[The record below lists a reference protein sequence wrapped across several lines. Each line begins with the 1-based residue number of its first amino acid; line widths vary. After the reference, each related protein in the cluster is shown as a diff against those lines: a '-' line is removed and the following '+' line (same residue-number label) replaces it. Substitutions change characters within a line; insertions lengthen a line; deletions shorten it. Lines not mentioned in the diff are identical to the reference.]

1 MRRIA
6 ILLALLLAGLPA
18 AAAAYQARHVVIV
31 TIDGARYS
39 ETFGDTTFANVPCQ
53 AHQLAPLGSRA
64 MAWNGGLTVTVPG
77 VAAVLSGAYQA
88 LPNDGSER
96 PHLPTLFEYYRAATG
111 APATETWFFTDKGKL
126 DVEAHSDHPDY
137 GAAFG
142 ALDSVD
148 CPSDPAVMAAAEARL
163 LADRPAVLAV
173 HLAAPDLIAHSGD
186 WGGYLRAIQVADS
199 LVGAL
204 WTAIEADTGLAG
216 RTALFVTNDHGR
228 HDDEHGGFQ
237 DHGDDCPGCRRIEML
252 ALGPDFKPGFVSG
265 LLCQSV
271 DVVPTAGALLGV
283 PTPLATGRVMDDLL
297 LEPTGPPSLG
307 VPPTPPPA
315 ILSFAPP
322 APNPARG
329 GVSLQLRV
337 PGPGWLT
344 VEVLDLQGR
353 RVALLEQGMA
363 GPGMRRLGWD
373 GRSAGGLAAPP
384 GVYVVRAR
392 MAGRRA
398 QARLVRR

>member
-1 MRRIA
+1 VRCTA

-18 AAAAYQARHVVIV
+18 GAAAYQTRHVVIV
-31 TIDGARYS
+31 TIDGTRYS

-53 AHQLAPLGSRA
+53 AHRLAPLGSRA
-64 MAWNGGLTVTVPG
+64 MGWNGGLTVTVPG
-77 VAAVLSGAYQA
+77 VTAVLSGAYED
-88 LPNDGSER
+88 LPDDGSER

-126 DVEAHSDHPDY
+126 DVEAYSDHPDY
-137 GAAFG
+137 GAAYG
-142 ALDSVD
+142 ALDSVG
-148 CPSDPAVMAAAEARL
+148 CPSDAAVMAAAEARL
-163 LADRPAVLAV
+163 LADRPAVLAI
-173 HLAAPDLIAHSGD
+173 HLGAPDMVAHSGD
-186 WGGYLRAIQVADS
+186 WIGYLGAIQAADS
-199 LVGAL
+199 LVGDL
-204 WTAIEADTGLAG
+204 WARIEADTGLAG

-228 HDDEHGGFQ
+228 HDEEHGGFQ
-237 DHGDDCPGCRRIEML
+237 DHGDECPGCRRIEML
-252 ALGPDFKPGFVSG
+252 AVGPDFKPGFVSG

-271 DVVPTAGALLGV
+271 DVVPTAGVLLGV

-307 VPPTPPPA
+307 VPPPVPPA
-315 ILSFAPP
+315 VLAFAPP

-329 GVSLQLRV
+329 SVRLLLRV

-353 RVALLEQGMA
+353 RVALLDQGAA
-363 GPGMRRLGWD
+363 GPGTLRLGWD
-373 GRSAGGLAAPP
+373 GRSAGGLPAPP

-398 QARLVRR
+398 LARLVRL